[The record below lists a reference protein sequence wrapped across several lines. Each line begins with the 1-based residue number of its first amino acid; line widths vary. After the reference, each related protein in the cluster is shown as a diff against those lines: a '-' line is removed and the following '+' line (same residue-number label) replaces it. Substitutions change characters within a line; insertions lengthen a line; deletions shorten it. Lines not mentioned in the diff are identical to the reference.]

1 MSYELVGTPRCHK
14 ITKAMAEKWCSM
26 EQVRNDRPLSTSR
39 VDAYKKMAAAGLMRP
54 VHWAKVHCLE
64 TQENYR
70 VNGKHTST
78 AFASM
83 DDLPDTLQAY
93 VEEYQCDTLRD
104 VAELYA
110 TFDSRLTTRTTSDIN
125 RSFAAV
131 DPELCDLPAKII
143 NIGIT
148 GISLW
153 KWGQSY
159 ASHPAAERAECLF
172 NPDDKAFF
180 RWLADVVNSSKSH
193 KRMRRTAVV
202 HAMYATF
209 RKSRKDATEFWTA
222 VRDETGTSPASPD
235 RKLSRWLME
244 NAADAAG
251 RRAGLS
257 EVYARCV
264 IAWNAWRTDGKTNL
278 AYYPDAKL
286 PVVK

>member
-14 ITKAMAEKWCSM
+14 ITKAMAEKWSSM
-26 EQVRNDRPLSTSR
+26 EQVRNDRPLSAGR
-39 VDAYKKMAAAGLMRP
+39 VDAYKKMAVAGLMRP

-78 AFASM
+78 AFAAM
-83 DDLPDTLQAY
+83 EDLPETLQAY

-110 TFDSRLTTRTTSDIN
+110 TFDARITLRTTSDIN

-131 DPELCDLPAKII
+131 DPELCDLPVKII
-143 NIGIT
+143 SIGIT

-159 ASHPAAERAECLF
+159 AAHPAAERAECLF
-172 NPDDKAFF
+172 DPECKAFF
-180 RWLADVVNSSKSH
+180 RWLSDVVNSAKAH

-202 HAMYATF
+202 QAMYATF
-209 RKSRKDATEFWTA
+209 RKSRKDATEFWTI
-222 VRDETGTSPASPD
+222 VRDETGTSPSSPD

-244 NAADAAG
+244 HAADSAG
-251 RRAGLS
+251 RRAGLN

-264 IAWNAWRTDGKTNL
+264 IAWNAWRTDSTSNL
-278 AYYPDAKL
+278 AYHPDAKL
-286 PVVK
+286 PVAK